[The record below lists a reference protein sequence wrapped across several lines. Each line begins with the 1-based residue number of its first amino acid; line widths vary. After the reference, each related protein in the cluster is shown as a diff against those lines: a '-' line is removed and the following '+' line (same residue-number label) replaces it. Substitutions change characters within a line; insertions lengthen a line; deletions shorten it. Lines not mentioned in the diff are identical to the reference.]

1 MLSYLSRLDLGR
13 DDHLAKDGDAAALP
27 TIARPVS
34 DGKAE
39 VPVYALR
46 AYRRVT
52 ARRGPPDRIATV
64 AGQVATPFYNSFA

>member
-1 MLSYLSRLDLGR
+1 LGR

-27 TIARPVS
+27 TIARPAS

-46 AYRRVT
+46 AYHRVT
-52 ARRGPPDRIATV
+52 TRRGPPDRIATV
-64 AGQVATPFYNSFA
+64 VDRAAAPFYNNFA

>member
-1 MLSYLSRLDLGR
+1 MLSNLSRLYVGR

-27 TIARPVS
+27 TIARPAN

-52 ARRGPPDRIATV
+52 ARCGPPDRNATV
-64 AGQVATPFYNSFA
+64 AGQAAAPFYNNFA

>member
-1 MLSYLSRLDLGR
+1 LSRLDLGR

-27 TIARPVS
+27 TIARPVN

-46 AYRRVT
+46 AYHQVT
-52 ARRGPPDRIATV
+52 TWCGAPDRIATV
-64 AGQVATPFYNSFA
+64 VDQEAAPFYNNFA

>member
-1 MLSYLSRLDLGR
+1 VLSNLSRLDLGR

-27 TIARPVS
+27 TIARPAN

-52 ARRGPPDRIATV
+52 TW
-64 AGQVATPFYNSFA
+64 